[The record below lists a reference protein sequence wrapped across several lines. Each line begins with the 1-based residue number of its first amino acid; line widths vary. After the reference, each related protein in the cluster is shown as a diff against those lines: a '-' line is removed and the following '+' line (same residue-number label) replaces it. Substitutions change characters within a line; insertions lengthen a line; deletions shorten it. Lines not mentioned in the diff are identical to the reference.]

1 MRTRFWLNGV
11 ALAVAVLLPLTAI
24 LAADLKPIKL
34 PQPKTRGGMPLMDA
48 LKARK
53 STREL
58 SEKEIPLQVLS
69 DLLWAAFG
77 INRPEEGKRTAPSAL
92 NWQEIDIYVALKQG
106 LYIYNP
112 KTNTLDPVLG
122 EDIRSKTGVQPFAG
136 RAPVNLVYVADYGRM
151 KNAPSEELKDFYS
164 ACDCGFIS
172 QNVYLF
178 CASAGLGTVVRS
190 WIDRKEL
197 AKIMKL
203 RDDQRIILAQTIGY
217 PRK

>member
-1 MRTRFWLNGV
+1 MKTRLTLT
-11 ALAVAVLLPLTAI
+11 ACLLAVVLPLSSL
-24 LAADLKPIKL
+24 LADELKPIKL
-34 PQPKTRGGMPLMDA
+34 PPPNTKGGMPLMEA

-77 INRPEEGKRTAPSAL
+77 INRPKDGKRTAPSAL

-106 LYIYNP
+106 LYLYNP
-112 KTNTLDPVLG
+112 QTNILEPVLG
-122 EDIRSKTGVQPFAG
+122 EDIRAKTGVQPFAG

-164 ACDCGFIS
+164 ACDCGFIG

-197 AKIMKL
+197 AKVMKL

>member
-1 MRTRFWLNGV
+1 MKTRLTV
-11 ALAVAVLLPLTAI
+11 TACLLAVILPISSLLATE
-24 LAADLKPIKL
+24 LKPIKL
-34 PQPKTRGGMPLMDA
+34 PPPNTKGGMPLMEA

-77 INRPEEGKRTAPSAL
+77 INRPKEGKRTAPSAL

-106 LYIYNP
+106 LYLYNAQ
-112 KTNTLDPVLG
+112 TNTLEPVLG
-122 EDIRSKTGVQPFAG
+122 EDIRAKTGVQPFAG
-136 RAPVNLVYVADYGRM
+136 RAPVNLIYVADYGRM

-164 ACDCGFIS
+164 ACDCGFIG

-178 CASAGLGTVVRS
+178 CASAGLGTVVRA

-197 AKIMKL
+197 AKAMKL

-217 PRK
+217 PRQK